1 MINVEAFQIQENH
14 LIVHPELCGND
25 LGKFVIRDCDSR
37 RLIQISETE
46 DDINDSMAVI
56 NKYNEELQ
64 R

>member
-46 DDINDSMAVI
+46 EAISVSMEAI
-56 NKYNEELQ
+56 SKYNEEH
-64 R
+64 